1 MKRSKLVSIVC
12 AAVAPLMVALALTPA
27 AHAGSLKAQV
37 YLLQTAIPNNLTE
50 KALIG
55 FAHAHANKLLRETP
69 EGELKTRKWKAE
81 MVVSFNA
88 PVGDMEFQVLFY
100 DIQDGPRRFVEDMST
115 MVNDK
120 KQKTFVQKITLPR
133 PAFKPN
139 RQMELVV
146 TVQRA
151 EVGRLKFGVIG
162 EEAKRSGEV
171 SFSDSDV
178 KKPKA
183 AAGQ

>member
-1 MKRSKLVSIVC
+1 MNRRKLVSIAAAAAAIL
-12 AAVAPLMVALALTPA
+12 AAVVALAPVA
-27 AHAGSLKAQV
+27 KAGALKAQI
-37 YLLQTAIPNNLTE
+37 YLLQTAIPNNLSE

-55 FAHAHANKLLRETP
+55 FGRAHANKLLRETP

-81 MVVSFNA
+81 MIVSFNM

-115 MVNDK
+115 MINDK

-133 PAFKPN
+133 PSFKPN
-139 RQMELVV
+139 RQMEMVV

-162 EEAKRSGEV
+162 EEIKRSGEV
-171 SFSDSDV
+171 SFSD
-178 KKPKA
+178 KER
-183 AAGQ
+183 